1 MYKSHIHADL
11 GTYGEDVDLLDEVG
25 LVGNH
30 ELEKSNQG
38 RPEVSPIVRYPHP
51 ATQMEGYYFFENV
64 DWAVISLFKMD
75 SKKFDK
81 LLTAVLMSYFK
92 FYS

>member
-1 MYKSHIHADL
+1 MFLLFKDGFRLSAKTIKLRILYKSLISADL

-51 ATQMEGYYFFENV
+51 ATQMEGYFF
-64 DWAVISLFKMD
+64 LKMWIGQ
-75 SKKFDK
+75 
-81 LLTAVLMSYFK
+81 
-92 FYS
+92 